1 MSLSIANYN
10 LQIKDSDGNT
20 PLHNAIYRRNKKDIE
35 LIVQNIIDNEANSVL
50 NIQNND
56 GDTPLHVAV
65 RRMPLDNVV
74 DTLVKLGA
82 DLNIENKDG
91 EIVNATNDI
100 KEFMEYVKFD
110 LDLSDLEIDDD
121 DFSPS
126 LTVMNVSP
134 KEFNFDKMPF
144 KNNMSSSTIKKP
156 TAPSDSIKFPSSV
169 TVEDLT
175 PSLATEKDIKNA
187 INKVP
192 ETTKTPEVS
201 KTTEQPEATKAAVSS
216 FMDKILKEN

>member
-10 LQIKDSDGNT
+10 LQIRDSNGNT
-20 PLHNAIYRRNKKDIE
+20 PLHNAIYRRSKKDIE
-35 LIVQNIIDNEANSVL
+35 LIIQNIIDNEAYSVL

-74 DTLVKLGA
+74 DALVKLGA
-82 DLNIENKDG
+82 DLTIENNDG

-121 DFSPS
+121 DVTPS
-126 LTVMNVSP
+126 LTVVNVSP
-134 KEFNFDKMPF
+134 KEFNFNKMPVR
-144 KNNMSSSTIKKP
+144 NMSSSPIKKP
-156 TAPSDSIKFPSSV
+156 NTQSDSIKFPSSV

-192 ETTKTPEVS
+192 ETSKTPEIS